1 MKMLLPS
8 AVIFL
13 LAFVLVNA
21 DVPLWKPEVKPVRRP
36 DLISR
41 SEIPLPGAELLPV
54 EQDLNTLYTKR
65 EKQWKLSPIIN
76 SDKPFPANEDL
87 DKGYEKADFDDSS
100 WRDVDL
106 VSWWNYNRKAF
117 SRSRFPYSKGWY
129 RTSIHLSGKDLDGG
143 KRIIVKVGYH
153 GTEYLAFFNGK
164 VVGRHAGNFTS
175 SEFDVTEAAKPG
187 SNSLVFRCFNDHHTD
202 RKEGVLRGYGA
213 MYGGTYNLKGG
224 LWGGVSWSS
233 EPRFRIRRILITPNL
248 QTGTLTVKCSLLNPG
263 RKTESLSLDFIATP
277 AMRKDAGTIT
287 GRVEKMPVTLQPG
300 WNEIQTSIKLNNPS
314 CWSPESPYLYFLFL
328 RAWQKGRI
336 VSAAAE
342 RFGFREMKVA
352 NGRFYLN
359 GKPVFLYGNSWP
371 SALWGGSG
379 HPRERL
385 ENAYRAALADRA
397 NGYNIIRTSHQ
408 PGMPYLLDVC
418 DEVGLMVMQEWCW
431 SFLTNLAPEFEANNL
446 REVEEF
452 ILEHYNRPCITLWS
466 MGNEIIHANNPRV
479 VEQLKKQTA
488 LVRRLDEQKR
498 PLSVFSGSAEWN
510 SYGRTPLDTDVRD
523 LHTYTTL
530 RKAWTT
536 LPGELDMLLKGDREI
551 YGEKKA
557 SSLAYIAFETI
568 GFGWGA
574 GIPNDVGFYHSGDM
588 KQYEAVTRRK
598 TSFGSPNVLGFLC
611 AMTLPEILNRN
622 VTLWVSG
629 PDKYNKPFFELL
641 RLHGRYTGFLPWNSG
656 GSCQTAWTQEI
667 YPALHGNNLL
677 PVRNPFSGSESEWTL
692 TVLNDSAGDLRDA
705 VLELSLSEGRLN
717 GIPFARIPLGKIASG
732 SRSSQKYT
740 LKLPDVPAGRY
751 QLRLAVKEKN
761 GRIAGRNSY
770 GIFVQPGTLLS
781 KRISQKKKIF
791 ILDTGNAENLRALS
805 RVLKEHGLQG
815 EVVPSFRNLPSNS
828 VAVVPPELEKSRPLR
843 LDNDPELDSFVK
855 KGGTLLILEQHNSK
869 TILPGNHTLTE
880 EGNSFLDVSV
890 PDHPVFTGMDRDCF
904 NLWQNPDHGFL
915 VTHTCDPFTRNALAV
930 KGPYLEKNNTCAAIL
945 EGRLG
950 KGRIFFSQLEAFRCR
965 ERDSSAAKYLVNLF
979 EYLLSGRFVPETEE
993 LIPGNPNEYTVSD
1006 QDTVFIDLRRH
1017 ANMGFRDEKNNDGRG
1032 GWSDQGNND
1041 FRIMPTGKVRAGG
1054 VLFQIL
1060 DPGKNNGKS
1069 CLTLGGSSRPQLSRA
1084 FRKIPV
1090 GSFVKRLFFLH
1101 ASAWPGGHACTYRM
1115 HYSDGESEDF
1125 KVMTGIH
1132 IGDFW
1137 WPAKLSEAK
1146 VGITGQNQM
1155 GRRIGTFVTAWQNP
1169 HPEKKIDFIDM
1180 LDPRSAYENSINWV
1194 PGHIPTT
1201 MLVAVSAEIRKE

>member
-1 MKMLLPS
+1 MKIVSTATLALLLTFS
-8 AVIFL
+8 G
-13 LAFVLVNA
+13 VNA
-21 DVPLWKPEVKPVRRP
+21 EIPLWTPNPKPVQRPEV
-36 DLISR
+36 ISC
-41 SEIPLPGAELLPV
+41 SEIPLQGAELLPV
-54 EQDLNTLYTKR
+54 EHDLNTLYTNQKKR
-65 EKQWKLSPIIN
+65 WKLSPVVN
-76 SDKPFPANEDL
+76 SEKPFPENEDL

-100 WRDVDL
+100 WLDVDL
-106 VSWWNYNRKAF
+106 VSWWKYHRKAF

-129 RTSIHLSGKDLDGG
+129 RTTINLSGADLSDG

-187 SNSLVFRCFNDHHTD
+187 RNSLVFRCFNDHHTD

-233 EPRFRIRRILITPNL
+233 EPRLRIRRILITPDL
-248 QTGTLTVKCSLLNPG
+248 QTKSLAVKCLLLNPG
-263 RKTESLSLDFIATP
+263 RRAESILLDFIATP
-277 AMRKDAGTIT
+277 AMRRDAGRIT
-287 GRVEKMPVTLQPG
+287 GSVEKMPVTLQPG
-300 WNEIQTSIKLNNPS
+300 WNEIRTSIKLNNPT

-328 RAWQKGRI
+328 RGWQKGNV
-336 VSAAAE
+336 VSAAVE

-352 NGRFYLN
+352 GGRFYLN

-379 HPRERL
+379 HPRERV
-385 ENAYRAALADRA
+385 ENAYRTALADRA

-408 PGMPYLLDVC
+408 PGIPYLLDVC

-452 ILEHYNRPCITLWS
+452 ILEHYNRPCVTLWS

-479 VEQLKKQTA
+479 VEHLKKQTA
-488 LVRRLDEQKR
+488 LVRRLDGQKR
-498 PLSVFSGSAEWN
+498 PVSVFSGSAEWN
-510 SYGRTPLDTDVRD
+510 AYGRTPLDTDVRD

-536 LPGELDMLLKGDREI
+536 LPDELDMLLKGDREI

-574 GIPNDVGFYHSGDM
+574 GIPKDIGFYRPGDM
-588 KQYEAVTRRK
+588 KQYEAVTKRR

-611 AMTLPEILNRN
+611 AMSLPEILDRDYP
-622 VTLWVSG
+622 LWGSG

-656 GSCQTAWTQEI
+656 GRFQTAWTQEV
-667 YPALHGNNLL
+667 YPALHGANLL
-677 PVRNPFSGSESEWTL
+677 PVRNLFSGDESEWTL
-692 TVLNDSAGDLRDA
+692 TVLNDSAMDLHDG
-705 VLELSLSEGRLN
+705 VLELSLSEGRLE
-717 GIPFARIPLGKIASG
+717 GIPFAKISLKGKIASG
-732 SRSSQKYT
+732 TRFSQKYR
-740 LKLPDVPAGRY
+740 LKLPDVSPGRY
-751 QLRLAVKEKN
+751 QLRLAVKEKQ
-761 GRIAGRNSY
+761 GRIVGQNSY
-770 GIFVQPGTLLS
+770 GIFVQPKSILS
-781 KRISQKKKIF
+781 ERIPQKKKIF
-791 ILDTGNAENLRALS
+791 ILDTGNEGNLRNLE
-805 RVLKEHGLQG
+805 RVLKVHGLRG
-815 EVVPSFRNLPSNS
+815 EVVSSFRNLPSSS
-828 VAVVPPELEKSRPLR
+828 VAMIPPEVEKSRPLR
-843 LDNDPELDSFVK
+843 LDNDPDLDSFVK
-855 KGGTLLILEQHNSK
+855 KGGTLLILEQHNK
-869 TILPGNHTLTE
+869 RTILPGNHTLTE
-880 EGNSFLDVSV
+880 EGNSFLDLSV
-890 PDHPVFTGMDRDCF
+890 PGHPVFSGMDRESF
-904 NLWQNPDHGFL
+904 NLWQNPDHGFI

-965 ERDSSAAKYLVNLF
+965 EKDSCAAKYLVNLF
-979 EYLLSGRFVPETEE
+979 RYILSGQFVPETEE
-993 LIPGNPNEYTVSD
+993 LIPGNPNEYSVSD
-1006 QDTVFIDLRRH
+1006 KNTIFVDLRRH
-1017 ANMGFRDEKNNDGRG
+1017 ANMGFRDEMNNDGRG

-1041 FRIMPTGKVRAGG
+1041 FRMMPTGKIRAGG
-1054 VLFQIL
+1054 VLFDII
-1060 DPGKNNGKS
+1060 DPEKNNGKS
-1069 CLTLGGSSRPQLSRA
+1069 CLTLGGSSRPKLNRS
-1084 FRKIPV
+1084 FRRIPV
-1090 GSFVKRLFFLH
+1090 GSHVKRLFFLH
-1101 ASAWPGGHACTYRM
+1101 ASAWPGGHACTYRI
-1115 HYSDGESEDF
+1115 HYSDGKYTDF

-1137 WPAKLSEAK
+1137 WPTKLSGAK
-1146 VGITGQNQM
+1146 VGVTGKNQM
-1155 GRRIGTFVTAWQNP
+1155 GRKIGTFVTAWQNP
-1169 HPEKKIDFIDM
+1169 HPEKKIDSVDM

-1201 MLVAVSAEIRKE
+1201 MLVAISAEVQE